1 MTYEL
6 FCNFKTSYVMVYRQL
21 LDESTIVQGNF
32 KTSYVMVYRARRGVY
47 RIHILISKHHMLWFI
62 AVEYARDPDIYHF
75 KTSYVMVYHIFSV
88 WLS

>member
-32 KTSYVMVYRARRGVY
+32 KTSYVMVYLLLPKEWNRQTEFQNIICYG
-47 RIHILISKHHMLWFI
+47 
-62 AVEYARDPDIYHF
+62 
-75 KTSYVMVYHIFSV
+75 
-88 WLS
+88 LS